1 MSSEIKINVLGHF
14 CLFGSFDPFSF
25 HVNFRISLS
34 ISAKELVGFFDRD
47 YTETVDQFDINF
59 ESSNL

>member
-1 MSSEIKINVLGHF
+1 MFLVIFV
-14 CLFGSFDPFSF
+14 CLFGSFDPFNF

-34 ISAKELVGFFDRD
+34 ISAKELVGFFDRN
-47 YTETVDQFDINF
+47 YTKTVDQFDINF

>member
-34 ISAKELVGFFDRD
+34 ISAKELVGFLIGII
-47 YTETVDQFDINF
+47 QK
-59 ESSNL
+59 L